1 MQYPLTDEQA
11 RLQDL
16 ARDFADR
23 EVRPQADANARAGRY
38 PAELIARAAELGFC
52 GVLVP
57 TEYGGRAWGNFA
69 LTLIL
74 EEVNRACAS
83 TGVTLSVHNSLV
95 SNPVRQFGSEWLK
108 SKYLPALASGERIGA
123 YCLTEPHS
131 GSDAAALTTS
141 AVRDGESFILTGT
154 KFFITTGSDAGLYI
168 VFART
173 DANHKTRG
181 ITAFVIERETPGL
194 AVGKHEEKMGLTAS
208 HTTEILLQECRVPA
222 SNVLGQ
228 VGEGFKIAMQT
239 LDGGRV
245 GIATQSVGIAQA
257 CVDAAARFALEHRQF
272 GQTLASFQAVQ
283 NRIASMATDLEAA
296 RLLTYNAARLR
307 DLGKPHS
314 QESAMAKLFSA
325 QACNRIAR
333 DAVQVCGVD
342 GLRRG
347 ADVER
352 YLRDARVTELY
363 EGTTEIQKIVVGRA
377 VLKKYSGS

>member
-1 MQYPLTDEQA
+1 MQYPLTEEQQ

-23 EVRPQADANARAGRY
+23 EVAPQADANARAGRF
-38 PAELIARAAELGFC
+38 PLELVRRAAELGFC

-57 TEYGGRAWGNFA
+57 KEFGGKGWGNFA

-95 SNPVRQFGSEWLK
+95 SNPMRQFGSEWLK
-108 SKYLPALASGERIGA
+108 SKYLPVLARAERLGA
-123 YCLTEPHS
+123 YCLTEPHA

-141 AVRDGESFILTGT
+141 AVRDGETFVLNGT

-173 DANHKTRG
+173 DASHKTRG

-194 AVGKHEEKMGLTAS
+194 VVGKHEDKMGLTAS
-208 HTTEILLQECRVPA
+208 HTTEILLQDCRVPA

-257 CVDAAARFALEHRQF
+257 CVDAAARFALGHQQF
-272 GQTLASFQAVQ
+272 GQALATFQAVQ
-283 NRIASMATDLEAA
+283 NRIATMATEVEAA

-307 DLGKPHS
+307 DLGEPHS
-314 QESAMAKLFSA
+314 QEAAMAKLFSA

-333 DAVQVCGVD
+333 EAVQICGVD
-342 GLRRG
+342 GLQRG
-347 ADVER
+347 ADAER
-352 YLRDARVTELY
+352 YFRDARITELY
-363 EGTTEIQKIVVGRA
+363 EGTTEIQKLVIGRA
-377 VLKKYSGS
+377 VLKKYSES